1 MPIMLTNLRKQIVE
15 KIVERD
21 GLVFRVFFA
30 VSNEF
35 GEVKAEIIKVEE
47 LGRLEDVSE
56 AILLPCAK
64 EKCTNNYKTPKSSFE
79 KIVSPYSSLI
89 FVNGSKPRAP
99 TF

>member
-1 MPIMLTNLRKQIVE
+1 MLTNLRKQIVE

-35 GEVKAEIIKVEE
+35 GEVKAEIIHVEK
-47 LGRLEDVSE
+47 LGNLEDVSE
-56 AILLPCAK
+56 AVLLPCAK
-64 EKCTNNYKTPKSSFE
+64 EKCTHNFEIPKTFCE
-79 KIVSPYSSLI
+79 KKISPYSSLI

-99 TF
+99 TN